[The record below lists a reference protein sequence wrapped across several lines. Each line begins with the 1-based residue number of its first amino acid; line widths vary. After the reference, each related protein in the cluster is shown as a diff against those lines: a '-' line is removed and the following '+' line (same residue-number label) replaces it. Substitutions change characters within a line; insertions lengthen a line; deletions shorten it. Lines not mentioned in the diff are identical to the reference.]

1 MVDELVEEL
10 VASCG
15 RCTSTELGL
24 WDCDFEPEE
33 RIISSPLMITLS
45 SDTLVRSDRKS
56 ESVLVVESELLKP
69 GTDSMMHRTSGEVKC
84 NSNIGSVSELP
95 LDILSEDDGS
105 VKLKP
110 VSDVGSELSQPRTD
124 VLAETPS
131 GVWDKLSVDLGPV
144 DRLPPR
150 SSKRVKMCDAA
161 SVGHKVKLP
170 QDLCGQR
177 ETDLFCFRQ
186 EFEDEASILE
196 VRGWNLVSDDDGVE
210 EISHIGP
217 AVVYRG
223 FLGGVPITF
232 LADSGAQVNLVS
244 QRFCE
249 DNLQFHVVSDHSV
262 ALRFGNDQESMTVG
276 ALYNTALS
284 CQGRVSEVNR
294 ICVSPHDL
302 GTVDLILGTPWLRQ
316 TGAGVFVDPVPRV
329 VFPTGPDWLLHDPVG
344 FDNKQADI
352 KVVAGKQAQSFLRQH
367 KGQLDVFAL
376 RLGGASPASVSSA
389 LKSASNQG
397 VLADEFRA
405 LLQEFD
411 DVLRDQLPSNSDRA
425 GGEFLSESVLHIP
438 LKEGTVPKKYRPIPL
453 SHGEALVM
461 QELLGEM
468 IAKEFIEEANDSSG
482 WSAPVFLLRKPGNRE
497 GTACNKFRLLCD
509 LRGANAC
516 VVPET
521 YFPADIA
528 TLMRQLSEC
537 SIFTS
542 CDFLNGY
549 QQMGIEEA
557 SRDITTFSVQ
567 LPGKGLCYFRYKTVC
582 LGIQNAV
589 GKFQTYAER
598 VCRDLDKLGWG
609 NVCVYIDDVLLASKA
624 GEDNLRLARAFLE
637 RCRRYKVYLARSKCV
652 WGVIR
657 LDFLGF
663 SISKD
668 CVEISDKKKEALRAF
683 EVPTSYAQTRRFVGF
698 CVYLSQHVDHF
709 SSRVAPLT
717 TLLKGDQK
725 GALRKKF
732 IWSAGCQEAF
742 EGIKE
747 AILKASGLFIPNNV
761 DQLSIECDASGCGV
775 GAALYQTVDGILRPI
790 WFASH
795 KLSKAEANYPS
806 RSLEM
811 LAIIFAL
818 KKFRGYVALVHV
830 HIYSDHESLA
840 GFLKQ
845 PSLRGRDARWQELL
859 SEFRFTQF
867 YRKGEL
873 MLVADGLSR
882 SQSELTAVGVMDFIE
897 DESFPGVNKWHTCSS
912 VRASRCGDDSDE
924 SSSSGFYRDGQRSQR
939 TCEARFKG

>member
-1 MVDELVEEL
+1 MVNELVEEL

-33 RIISSPLMITLS
+33 RIISSPLMIALS
-45 SDTLVRSDRKS
+45 SDTLDKSDRKS
-56 ESVLVVESELLKP
+56 ESVLVPVVE
-69 GTDSMMHRTSGEVKC
+69 
-84 NSNIGSVSELP
+84 
-95 LDILSEDDGS
+95 
-105 VKLKP
+105 
-110 VSDVGSELSQPRTD
+110 SELSQPRTD

-131 GVWDKLSVDLGPV
+131 GVRDKLSVDLGTE
-144 DRLPPR
+144 DRLPP
-150 SSKRVKMCDAA
+150 SSKRVKMCDAG

-177 ETDLFCFRQ
+177 ESDLLCFRQ

-262 ALRFGNDQESMTVG
+262 TLRFGNDQESMTAG

-329 VFPTGPDWLLHDPVG
+329 VFPTGPDWLLNDPVG

-411 DVLRDQLPSNSDRA
+411 DVLQDQLPSNSDRS
-425 GGEFLSESVLHIP
+425 GGEFLPESVLHIP

-542 CDFLNGY
+542 CDFFEWVSANGNRRGL
-549 QQMGIEEA
+549 QGHNNIF
-557 SRDITTFSVQ
+557 SSITWEGAMLFSVQ
-567 LPGKGLCYFRYKTVC
+567 NRLSGDSKCG
-582 LGIQNAV
+582 GQISD
-589 GKFQTYAER
+589 
-598 VCRDLDKLGWG
+598 VCR
-609 NVCVYIDDVLLASKA
+609 AS
-624 GEDNLRLARAFLE
+624 
-637 RCRRYKVYLARSKCV
+637 
-652 WGVIR
+652 
-657 LDFLGF
+657 
-663 SISKD
+663 
-668 CVEISDKKKEALRAF
+668 
-683 EVPTSYAQTRRFVGF
+683 
-698 CVYLSQHVDHF
+698 LSG
-709 SSRVAPLT
+709 P
-717 TLLKGDQK
+717 
-725 GALRKKF
+725 
-732 IWSAGCQEAF
+732 
-742 EGIKE
+742 
-747 AILKASGLFIPNNV
+747 
-761 DQLSIECDASGCGV
+761 
-775 GAALYQTVDGILRPI
+775 
-790 WFASH
+790 
-795 KLSKAEANYPS
+795 
-806 RSLEM
+806 
-811 LAIIFAL
+811 
-818 KKFRGYVALVHV
+818 
-830 HIYSDHESLA
+830 
-840 GFLKQ
+840 
-845 PSLRGRDARWQELL
+845 
-859 SEFRFTQF
+859 
-867 YRKGEL
+867 
-873 MLVADGLSR
+873 
-882 SQSELTAVGVMDFIE
+882 
-897 DESFPGVNKWHTCSS
+897 
-912 VRASRCGDDSDE
+912 
-924 SSSSGFYRDGQRSQR
+924 
-939 TCEARFKG
+939 